1 MGGWLYYP
9 GGNEQNAYGIEL
21 WRTDGQ
27 AGSGHTMMVK
37 DISVGT
43 AWSSCPR
50 ELTVLGSNLYFIAG
64 QGNGLWKT
72 DGTSAGT
79 VLVQT
84 LGDYGDIVGTAEG
97 WLYFATTDVA
107 HGTELWRTNGT
118 VTSRFQDIAPGTF
131 SSWTDD
137 VLTIGGN
144 LYITGWSAT
153 AGYGVWKSSGTP
165 DDAVLFK
172 ATPCTID
179 EMYWPQNYT
188 VANGQVFFV
197 APDAADSAE
206 SSYALWT
213 LNQYPTA
220 SAGGPYTANES
231 GAVTFNASQSSD
243 PNDANL
249 LYRWDFDGNGT
260 WDTPQSSSPTAGHTW
275 PNFWS
280 GQVFVQVSDG
290 DFTKTAA
297 STVTVNVL
305 KQGDQLL
312 VGGYLRK

>member
-1 MGGWLYYP
+1 M
-9 GGNEQNAYGIEL
+9 
-21 WRTDGQ
+21 
-27 AGSGHTMMVK
+27 
-37 DISVGT
+37 
-43 AWSSCPR
+43 
-50 ELTVLGSNLYFIAG
+50 LGSNLYFIAG

-179 EMYWPQNYT
+179 EVYWP
-188 VANGQVFFV
+188 
-197 APDAADSAE
+197 ADSHGGQRVKCSWLRPTQQTAR
-206 SSYALWT
+206 SRLTRCGT

-220 SAGGPYTANES
+220 RRRRPVYGE
-231 GAVTFNASQSSD
+231 
-243 PNDANL
+243 
-249 LYRWDFDGNGT
+249 
-260 WDTPQSSSPTAGHTW
+260 
-275 PNFWS
+275 
-280 GQVFVQVSDG
+280 
-290 DFTKTAA
+290 
-297 STVTVNVL
+297 
-305 KQGDQLL
+305 
-312 VGGYLRK
+312 